1 MLIISLYLTVNAN
14 NFFVFNRCDIFMLCS
29 FLLISG
35 FPNGNNFMS
44 KPSKIQQIRR
54 EEGVGERRGGIEERW
69 KEMRGGIVRE
79 EGRVMERDDGG
90 RRRCSKRQI

>member
-1 MLIISLYLTVNAN
+1 MI
-14 NFFVFNRCDIFMLCS
+14 
-29 FLLISG
+29 LLISG
-35 FPNGNNFMS
+35 FPNGNNFMP
-44 KPSKIQQIRR
+44 KPFKIQQIRR
-54 EEGVGERRGGIEERW
+54 EERGGGIEGRW